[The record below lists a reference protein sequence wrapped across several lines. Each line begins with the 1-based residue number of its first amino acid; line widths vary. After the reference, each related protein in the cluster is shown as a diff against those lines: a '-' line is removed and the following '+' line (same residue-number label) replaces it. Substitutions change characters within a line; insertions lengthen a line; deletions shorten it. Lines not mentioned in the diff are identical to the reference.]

1 MADIVEVILADH
13 RRIRR
18 LVAAVQESGRRGDAA
33 SAAWPLG
40 PVWRRL
46 AAIVELHAEA
56 EQEICYLE
64 MFGSGPPGAAQWR
77 DAVADHDDIRA
88 MLAEAALQ
96 PAGSPAWWRAVAPA
110 TRLICDQMEAEE
122 RGVLACFARRAA
134 PQLRHE
140 LAQRWASFVAARIRD
155 EAFGAV
161 KPSPGTPRTATISSS
176 EPSGAA

>member
-18 LVAAVQESGRRGDAA
+18 LVAAVQETGRRGDTA
-33 SAAWPLG
+33 SAWPLG

-46 AAIVELHAEA
+46 AGLVELHAEA

-64 MFGSGPPGAAQWR
+64 MFGSGPPGAARWR

-96 PAGSPAWWRAVAPA
+96 PAGSPAWWRAVFPA

-122 RGVLACFARRAA
+122 RDVLACFARCAA

-155 EAFGAV
+155 GAGA
-161 KPSPGTPRTATISSS
+161 PGPA
-176 EPSGAA
+176 